1 MRKQKKPK
9 KEEKKTEIKDLD
21 AKKDPKGGSP
31 GFGDRRK
38 ET

>member
-1 MRKQKKPK
+1 MRKQKKTR
-9 KEEKKTEIKDLD
+9 KEEKKTRIKDLD
-21 AKKDPKGGSP
+21 AKKDPKGGHP